1 MKLEILQH
9 VLALLRVIHLSHWT
23 SHWQVKGTTFYGD
36 HQLLDRLYNSLP
48 EEIDTLAEKMVAE
61 FGADAVDIEDQ
72 LPRFIEVATPMKKEA
87 SPIQRA
93 LVYEEL
99 LQQELRKAYDAL
111 KSMEGL
117 SLGLDDF
124 IMSTANA
131 HETNLYL
138 MRQRLR

>member
-23 SHWQVKGTTFYGD
+23 SHWQVDGVQFYGD
-36 HQLLDRLYNSLP
+36 HTLLDRLYNSLP
-48 EEIDTLAEKMVAE
+48 AEIDTLAEKIVAE
-61 FGADAVDIEDQ
+61 FGAEGVDIEDQ
-72 LPRFIEVATPMKKEA
+72 LVRFIDVAKPMRA
-87 SPIQRA
+87 DATPIQRA

-99 LQQELRKAYDAL
+99 LQKELKKAYDTL
-111 KSMEGL
+111 KSMDAL

-124 IMSTANA
+124 LMATANA

-138 MRQRLR
+138 MRQRVR